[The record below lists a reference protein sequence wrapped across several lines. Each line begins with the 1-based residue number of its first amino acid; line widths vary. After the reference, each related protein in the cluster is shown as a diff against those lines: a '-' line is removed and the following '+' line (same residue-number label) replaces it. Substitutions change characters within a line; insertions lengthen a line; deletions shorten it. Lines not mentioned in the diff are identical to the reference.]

1 MKNERLYL
9 LAVTE
14 KVNYLDSRLHHKI
27 EILKE
32 AEAENKK
39 LSLYNFNFLTVQSI
53 KKFNEGK
60 LSADEAEKKIR
71 ASYERKKKKVIQEV
85 SALFEAVESS
95 EDFTEGKIE
104 VEWTKSRTWG
114 LNPHAVFLS
123 SVNHGVY
130 TDSASGCG
138 YDKLS
143 SAIAGALNQCL
154 PLKKAFF
161 SYLENCLKDLTDEEI
176 AGLSKEYNYR
186 KFFPYGT
193 GYSATTFFEGG
204 VGVSCYDAIFKL
216 VGLDFKHIA
225 NGKTYDVFTI
235 EKTK

>member
-1 MKNERLYL
+1 MKNERLYQ
-9 LAVTE
+9 LALTE
-14 KVNYLDSRLHHKI
+14 KVNCLES
-27 EILKE
+27 ILNYEVKALRE

-39 LSLYNFNFLTVQSI
+39 LSLYNFDFLTVQAR

-60 LSADEAEKKIR
+60 LSADEAEKKIY
-71 ASYERKKKKVIQEV
+71 ASYERKKKKVIQKV
-85 SALFEAVESS
+85 RALFEAVESS

-104 VEWTKSRTWG
+104 VEWTKSKTWG
-114 LNPHAVFLS
+114 LNPRVVFLS

-176 AGLSKEYNYR
+176 AGLSKEYGYR

-193 GYSATTFFEGG
+193 GYSATVFFAGG
-204 VGVSCYDAIFKL
+204 VGVSCYDEIFKL

-235 EKTK
+235 EKIK